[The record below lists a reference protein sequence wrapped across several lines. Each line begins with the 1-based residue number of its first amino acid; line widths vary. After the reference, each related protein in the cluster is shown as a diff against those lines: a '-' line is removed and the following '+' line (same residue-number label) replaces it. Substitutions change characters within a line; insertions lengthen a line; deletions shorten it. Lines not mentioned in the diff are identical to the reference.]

1 MKDLRGKLVLVT
13 GGGSGIGRIMT
24 RLLLE
29 RGARVVIW
37 DVSRANLD
45 ATQAALAGRGELHAY
60 RVDVSSAEEIA
71 ARAAEVTAAHGTV
84 DVLINNAGVVV
95 GKYFHEHTTADI
107 TRTIDVNATAPL
119 LVAAEFLP
127 GMLSQN
133 AGHVCN
139 VASSGGLLGNPRMS
153 VYAASKWSL
162 IGWSESLRL
171 EMKQLDK
178 NIGVTTVM
186 PYYINTGMFDGV
198 KSRLPILDP
207 EAASRTIV
215 RAIEANRRMVTM
227 PGYVYRLTRIG
238 QALMSVDAFDWFAG
252 KVMGV
257 YKTMEGWTGR
267 GAEGSR

>member
-1 MKDLRGKLVLVT
+1 MKDLRAKLVLVT

-37 DVSRANLD
+37 DVSQVNIDTTLATLGD
-45 ATQAALAGRGELHAY
+45 AGEVYGDA
-60 RVDVSSAEEIA
+60 VDVSRPEQIK
-71 ARAAEVTAAHGTV
+71 RAAAELQAAHGTV
-84 DVLINNAGVVV
+84 DVLINNAGIVV

-107 TRTIDVNATAPL
+107 TRTIDVNTTAPI

-133 AGHVCN
+133 AGHICN
-139 VASSGGLLGNPRMS
+139 VASSGGLIGNPKMS

-162 IGWSESLRL
+162 IGWSESIRL
-171 EMKQLDK
+171 EMKAMNK
-178 NIGVTTVM
+178 NIGVTTIM

-198 KSRLPILDP
+198 KSRLPILEP
-207 EAASRTIV
+207 EAASLTIIE
-215 RAIEANRRMVTM
+215 AIERNRRMVTM

-238 QALMSVDAFDWFAG
+238 QAVMSVDAFDWFAG

-257 YKTMEGWTGR
+257 YKTMEGFKGR
-267 GAEGSR
+267 G